1 MDPPLPAA
9 KSLSRDKTNGR
20 DRTHDL
26 LDPHKLTVE
35 QQEALALLLSLGNPS
50 IRRAGV
56 SEELARRAS
65 YGEAVPSEAIVKLV
79 AFLAG

>member
-1 MDPPLPAA
+1 
-9 KSLSRDKTNGR
+9 
-20 DRTHDL
+20 
-26 LDPHKLTVE
+26 
-35 QQEALALLLSLGNPS
+35 LALLLSLGNPS